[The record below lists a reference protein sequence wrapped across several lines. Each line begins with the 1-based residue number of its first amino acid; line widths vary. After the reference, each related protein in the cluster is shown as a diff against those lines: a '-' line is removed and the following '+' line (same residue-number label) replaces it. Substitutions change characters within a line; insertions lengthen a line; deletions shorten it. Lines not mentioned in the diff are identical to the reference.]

1 MIIQSY
7 KKEIESK
14 KILTRNTKERL
25 FLYRREI
32 IIPLK
37 YIFQKLSEKYNY
49 SKMVTYCPSFEISKP
64 FLSATFLKQIFIL
77 LAVIWLWILIEQ
89 QIIE

>member
-25 FLYRREI
+25 FLYQREI
-32 IIPLK
+32 IIPVNC
-37 YIFQKLSEKYNY
+37 IFQKFTKKSNY
-49 SKMVTYCPSFEISKP
+49 RKMVAYSPTLEKSID
-64 FLSATFLKQIFIL
+64 
-77 LAVIWLWILIEQ
+77 
-89 QIIE
+89 